1 MERRRYLA
9 LLSAA
14 FAGCNSLGGGGG
26 ETPTL
31 EEPAAGTGT
40 PTGTTTGTPG
50 STTAPPTATETA
62 TDTPTRRPTETTERP
77 TETATD
83 TPTPAPD
90 FDDHVATARDALE
103 GAYDTYLDQTER
115 GRELRRV
122 DCGVDF
128 SALPVRQRLD
138 GARAA
143 LDRAAASDPSYTE
156 ERLLERLRD
165 VRTGLDR
172 FAVAQEA
179 ATRGCTSTERGF
191 AAIYTEENVSKARRR
206 LRNTS
211 EAADAID
218 TALSALAGRGGV
230 NGADFDSVSFMD
242 GQEFS
247 EKRDQLRRLADGLD
261 SDLPDRLS
269 PLRSG
274 LSAFVDGVDAYES
287 ENYAAASGYLDDA
300 IEAFETT
307 RAELD
312 EVDGSNAFGD
322 RVGEFM
328 RTLRKLIAG
337 TEKLSEA
344 ATEYTT
350 ESGATE
356 QLQAKQR
363 YRENA
368 NVESMPTVQRVLE
381 F

>member
-9 LLSAA
+9 LLSVG
-14 FAGCNSLGGGGG
+14 FAGCNSLTGGGG
-26 ETPTL
+26 ETPTV
-31 EEPAAGTGT
+31 EEPATGTGT
-40 PTGTTTGTPG
+40 ATTRTPG
-50 STTAPPTATETA
+50 STTAPPTATETV
-62 TDTPTRRPTETTERP
+62 TDTPTRQPTETTERP

-90 FDDHVATARDALE
+90 FDDHVAAARDALE
-103 GAYDTYLDQTER
+103 GAYDAYLGQVER
-115 GRELRRV
+115 GSELRRV
-122 DCGVDF
+122 DCDVDF
-128 SALPVRQRLD
+128 SGLPVRQKLA

-143 LDRAAASDPSYTE
+143 LDRAANSDPSYQE
-156 ERLLERLRD
+156 ERLLEQLRD

-179 ATRGCTSTERGF
+179 ATRGCTSTQRAF
-191 AAIYTEENVSKARRR
+191 AAIYTEEDVDKARRR

-218 TALSALAGRGGV
+218 TALSPLTGRSDV

-242 GQEFS
+242 AREFR
-247 EKRDQLRRLADGLD
+247 EKRNDLQRLAEGFD
-261 SDLPDRLS
+261 SELPDRTS

-274 LSAFVDGVDAYES
+274 FRHFVDGVDAYDDEH
-287 ENYAAASGYLDDA
+287 YAAASSYLDDA
-300 IEAFETT
+300 VEQFETART
-307 RAELD
+307 NWD
-312 EVDGSNAFGD
+312 DVDGSSTFD
-322 RVGEFM
+322 SRVDEFT
-328 RTLRKLIAG
+328 RALRKLSRG

-344 ATEYTT
+344 ATEFSS

-368 NVESMPTVQRVLE
+368 NVESMPTVQRVLN